1 MGWIIGTLK
10 AYGLFG
16 ALPLATVCAGIYA
29 AARIVYLRC
38 AKKPRGALSA
48 EIARGALV
56 AYLVVLFIIVWFPE
70 LPKLVCGE
78 IPLSEFLS
86 LTFARGEYAE
96 NFRFFA
102 LFKGELSVLRDEEL
116 VGNIVMFVPYGILLA
131 VSFQNLRW
139 WAVDLIGLGTTIT
152 IELVQ
157 PFLERSCDLDD
168 IIANT
173 LGAVIGCGIAK
184 LVLTLARRAHS
195 KRE

>member
-1 MGWIIGTLK
+1 MSWIVWTLK

-16 ALPLATVCAGIYA
+16 ALPLALAAAGIYA
-29 AARIVYLRC
+29 AARFAYLRC

-48 EIARGALV
+48 EISRGLLV

-70 LPKLVCGE
+70 LPRLVYGE
-78 IPLSEFLS
+78 IRLSEFIS

-96 NFRFFA
+96 NFRFLA
-102 LFKGELSVLRDEEL
+102 LFKGELWVLKDREL
-116 VGNIVMFVPYGILLA
+116 VGNIVMFVPYGALLA
-131 VSFQNLRW
+131 ASFQTLRW
-139 WAVDLIGLGTTIT
+139 WAVDLIGLGTTVT

-184 LVLTLARRAHS
+184 LILILTR

>member
-1 MGWIIGTLK
+1 MSRIVWTLK

-16 ALPLATVCAGIYA
+16 ALPLALAAAGIYA
-29 AARIVYLRC
+29 AARFAYLRFV
-38 AKKPRGALSA
+38 KKPRGALSA
-48 EIARGALV
+48 EIARGLLV

-70 LPKLVCGE
+70 LPRLVYGK
-78 IPLSEFLS
+78 ITPSEFIS

-96 NFRFFA
+96 NFRFLA

-116 VGNIVMFVPYGILLA
+116 IGNIVMFVPYGALLA
-131 VSFQNLRW
+131 ASFQKLRW
-139 WAVDLIGLGTTIT
+139 WAVDLIGLGTTVT

-173 LGAVIGCGIAK
+173 LGAIIGCGIAK
-184 LVLTLARRAHS
+184 LILTLTR

>member
-1 MGWIIGTLK
+1 MGWIVGTLK

-16 ALPLATVCAGIYA
+16 ALPLAFAAAGIYA
-29 AARIVYLRC
+29 VCRVVYLKS
-38 AKKPRGALSA
+38 AKKPRAALSA
-48 EIARGALV
+48 EITRGLLV

-70 LPKLVCGE
+70 LPKLIYGE
-78 IPLSEFLS
+78 IPLSEFLA

-102 LFKGELSVLRDEEL
+102 LFKGELCVLKDEEL
-116 VGNIVMFVPYGILLA
+116 IGNIVMFVPYGILLA
-131 VSFQNLRW
+131 ASFQKLRW
-139 WAVDLIGLGTTIT
+139 WAVDLIGLGTTMT

-184 LVLTLARRAHS
+184 LVLTLCRKRA
-195 KRE
+195 

>member
-1 MGWIIGTLK
+1 MGWILGTLK

-16 ALPLATVCAGIYA
+16 ALPLATASAGIYA
-29 AARIVYLRC
+29 ACRALYLKRT
-38 AKKPRGALSA
+38 KKPRDALSA
-48 EIARGALV
+48 EIARGFLA

-70 LPKLVCGE
+70 LPKLVFGQ
-78 IPLSEFLS
+78 IPLSEFLA
-86 LTFARGEYAE
+86 LTFARGDYAE

-102 LFKGELSVLRDEEL
+102 LFKGELWVLKDEEL
-116 VGNIVMFVPYGILLA
+116 VGNIVMFVPYGALLA
-131 VSFQNLRW
+131 VSFQKLRW
-139 WAVDLIGLGTTIT
+139 WAVDLIGLGTTVT

-184 LVLTLARRAHS
+184 LVLTLSR

>member
-1 MGWIIGTLK
+1 MSWIVWTLK

-16 ALPLATVCAGIYA
+16 ALPLALVAAGIYA
-29 AARIVYLRC
+29 AARIAYLRF

-48 EIARGALV
+48 EIARGLLV
-56 AYLVVLFIIVWFPE
+56 AYLVVLFVIVWFPE
-70 LPKLVCGE
+70 LPKLVFGQ
-78 IPLSEFLS
+78 IPLSEFLA
-86 LTFARGEYAE
+86 LTFARGDYAE

-102 LFKGELSVLRDEEL
+102 LFKGDFSVLRDEEL

-131 VSFQNLRW
+131 VSFQKLRW
-139 WAVDLIGLGTTIT
+139 WAVDLIGLGTTVT

-184 LVLTLARRAHS
+184 LVLTLSR

>member
-16 ALPLATVCAGIYA
+16 ALPLATASAGIYA
-29 AARIVYLRC
+29 AARIAYLRC
-38 AKKPRGALSA
+38 AKKPRGPFSA

-70 LPKLVCGE
+70 LPKLVYGE
-78 IPLSEFLS
+78 ITLSEFFS
-86 LTFARGEYAE
+86 LTFIRGDYAE

-102 LFKGELSVLRDEEL
+102 LFKGEFYVLRDEEL

-131 VSFQNLRW
+131 ASFQKLRW
-139 WAVDLIGLGTTIT
+139 WAVDLIGLGTTVT

-184 LVLTLARRAHS
+184 LVLTLAR

>member
-1 MGWIIGTLK
+1 MGWIVGTLK

-16 ALPLATVCAGIYA
+16 ALPLAFAAAGIYA
-29 AARIVYLRC
+29 VCRVVYLKSS
-38 AKKPRGALSA
+38 KKPRAVLSA
-48 EIARGALV
+48 EIARGFLV
-56 AYLVVLFIIVWFPE
+56 AYLVVLFIIVWFSE
-70 LPKLVCGE
+70 LPKLIYGE
-78 IPLSEFLS
+78 IPLSEFLA

-102 LFKGELSVLRDEEL
+102 LFKGELCVLKDEEL
-116 VGNIVMFVPYGILLA
+116 IGNIVMFVPYGILLA
-131 VSFQNLRW
+131 ASFQKLRW
-139 WAVDLIGLGTTIT
+139 WAVDLIGLGTTMT

-184 LVLTLARRAHS
+184 LVLMLSR